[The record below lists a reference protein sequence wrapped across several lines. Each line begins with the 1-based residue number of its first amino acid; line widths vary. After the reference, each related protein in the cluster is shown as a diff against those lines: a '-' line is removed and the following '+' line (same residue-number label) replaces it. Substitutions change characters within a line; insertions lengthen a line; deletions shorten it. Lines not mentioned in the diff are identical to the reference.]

1 MSTVCSFI
9 SQLSYSLYP
18 NTKGKGM
25 LGGTVRVEHAST
37 ENAQFLLNC
46 TTKHDLGGDCV
57 STTKIRNYYPQYE
70 LRKLNYIYLLL
81 LSCHASG
88 TFNND
93 YLIVSVQS
101 DAPKYKNGDYLNINF
116 V

>member
-1 MSTVCSFI
+1 MVLKEDLKLGQQKIPKMSTVCSFI

-57 STTKIRNYYPQYE
+57 STTKIRNYPQYE
-70 LRKLNYIYLLL
+70 L
-81 LSCHASG
+81 
-88 TFNND
+88 
-93 YLIVSVQS
+93 
-101 DAPKYKNGDYLNINF
+101 
-116 V
+116 